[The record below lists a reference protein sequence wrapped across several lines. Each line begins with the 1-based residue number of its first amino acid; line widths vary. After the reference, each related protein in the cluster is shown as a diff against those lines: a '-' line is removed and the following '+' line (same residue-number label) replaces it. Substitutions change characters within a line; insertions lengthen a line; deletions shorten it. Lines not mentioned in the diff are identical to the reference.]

1 MLKGTLNKIA
11 ATALILAVFSACGS
25 GKTEVAVYT
34 GSPIYPDYIGVT
46 VPSNIAPLNFHYT
59 SSDMK
64 DALTTVRCKET
75 VHSFKGREVVWKM
88 DQWKSL
94 LASAESDTLRF
105 SSEIRMKGG
114 RSEKLEWEV
123 FVSPDRIDPYLSY
136 RLIEPGYEV
145 WHEVEIRER
154 CVENFDERILSDWKH
169 TGNSCMNCHIHSQA
183 RADLSMLYVRGKNGG
198 AFLNRNGELRK
209 LSLKADNMVSG
220 TVYGE
225 IHPSGRYGVF
235 SSNIIIPGFHTQGSR
250 RLEVYDTESD
260 LAIADFDRNEM
271 IVPRS
276 LSRKDVL
283 ETFPVFSADGKYIYY
298 CAADTL
304 PLPRDIEKLRYSL
317 MKVSFDE
324 ATGMTGRNPEVV
336 WDAEEHGGSVCHPKC
351 SPDGKWMMY
360 TVADYGTFPIWHT
373 ECQLEMMNLHT
384 GEIINMDAANSD
396 RSDTYH
402 SWSSDSR
409 WFVFASK
416 RGDGKYGRP
425 YFCHV
430 DDDGMLTKPF
440 VLPQEDPWLYEN
452 SLKSFNIPD
461 LSDGPVHFDA
471 ETIGRMVM
479 EAESESY
486 ALRK

>member
-1 MLKGTLNKIA
+1 MLKGMLNKIA
-11 ATALILAVFSACGS
+11 AAALMLGLFSACGR
-25 GKTEVAVYT
+25 GGAEVVVYT
-34 GSPIYPDYIGVT
+34 GSPIYPDYMGVT
-46 VPSNIAPLNFHYT
+46 IPSNIAPLNFHYT
-59 SSDMK
+59 AADIRK
-64 DALTTVRCKET
+64 ARTTVSCKDDVMT
-75 VHSFKGREVVWKM
+75 FKGRDVVWNMKE
-88 DQWKSL
+88 WKTL
-94 LASAESDTLRF
+94 LASAEGDTIRF
-105 SSEIRMKGG
+105 SSEIAVKGRG
-114 RSEKLEWEV
+114 TEKLEWDV
-123 FVSPDRIDPYLSY
+123 YVSPDRIDPYLSY

-154 CVENFDERILSDWKH
+154 CVENFDERVLSDWKH

-209 LSLKADNMVSG
+209 LSLKAENMVSG

-324 ATGMTGRNPEVV
+324 ATGMTGSRPEVV

-479 EAESESY
+479 EA
-486 ALRK
+486 K

>member
-11 ATALILAVFSACGS
+11 AAALMLSVFSACGS

-34 GSPIYPDYIGVT
+34 DSPIYPDYMGVT

-59 SSDMK
+59 SEDIRN
-64 DALTTVRCKET
+64 ALTTVRYKET
-75 VHSFKGREVVWKM
+75 VHTFKGREVVWKM

-105 SSEIRMKGG
+105 SAEIRMKGG
-114 RSEKLEWEV
+114 RSENLEWDV
-123 FVSPDRIDPYLSY
+123 YVSPDRIDPYLSY

-154 CVENFDERILSDWKH
+154 CVENFDERVLSDWKH

-209 LSLKADNMVSG
+209 LSLKAENMVSG

-271 IVPRS
+271 IVPQP

-283 ETFPVFSADGKYIYY
+283 ETFPVFSADGKSIYY

-324 ATGMTGRNPEVV
+324 TTGMTGSRPEMV

-351 SPDGKWMMY
+351 SPDGKWIMY

-430 DDDGMLTKPF
+430 DDDGRLTKPF

-452 SLKSFNIPD
+452 SLRSFNIPD
-461 LSDGPVHFDA
+461 LSDGPVLFDA

-479 EAESESY
+479 EA
-486 ALRK
+486 K